1 MCLVLT
7 KGSQRDKDEQQRF
20 LSTSPKSFRIKGVK
34 DKGDWLPYLCL
45 VRCWVEPEISL
56 IAAVGGGLQS
66 VGVKGILWSPIL
78 ASNCLYISPVS
89 LSVPILIFIAIEV

>member
-34 DKGDWLPYLCL
+34 DKGGTGCHIFASS
-45 VRCWVEPEISL
+45 V
-56 IAAVGGGLQS
+56 VG
-66 VGVKGILWSPIL
+66 WSQRL
-78 ASNCLYISPVS
+78 ASLLLWEGGSSQWVLKGSFGRLFSLPTVFIFL
-89 LSVPILIFIAIEV
+89 LSVCLSLY